1 MNITVDELRPV
12 IDAWRWPQDPSSQ
25 AALLALG
32 FVFSLAILLL
42 YLPLSIQW
50 VRVARLNRKLGHL
63 AHPSEADASGSPEKW
78 DRAFQNSPAE
88 FQWGELQSRWS
99 SQIMS
104 NASGE
109 PASLASMLQ
118 RWPLIRR
125 GLRGKALES
134 VPGLLILLGLMG
146 SVVSMSL
153 TFSDPAA
160 FGTAPA
166 MSGVAATVL
175 TAPLWGL
182 SLALIATLASRLFH
196 GVFEHYNESLDR
208 HTSAAFRDFCH
219 AHREE
224 TQGTPAEVTRLLEP
238 EFHKDPELEST
249 HLAHLQ
255 LNKVT
260 RQMSSLI
267 DHLHESGFALRN
279 AASALRSTQGRLENN
294 SEEVRISLKQAASA
308 VVDQGGFIQMSLD
321 QIRATLKQPEIP
333 IQRLKVPEASP
344 SEDVPLD
351 PSNPV
356 QADST
361 SSSAGLRL
369 GPDPYARLEARD
381 REDAK
386 TVQRL
391 LERRESEETPRAI
404 EDVAP
409 LRTSREGSGK
419 LSDLLAQA
427 SGKNTGANGREDRS
441 STSTNRPHDPAGKT
455 APAITPPK

>member
-12 IDAWRWPQDPSSQ
+12 IDAWRWPQDPSTQ

-32 FVFSLAILLL
+32 FVFFVAIVLL

-50 VRVARLNRKLGHL
+50 VRVAKLNRKLGQL
-63 AHPSEADASGSPEKW
+63 AHPTAAATSASPEKW
-78 DRAFQNSPAE
+78 NRAFQNSPAE
-88 FQWGELQSRWS
+88 FQWSELQSRWV
-99 SQIMS
+99 SQITS

-118 RWPLIRR
+118 RWPLAQR
-125 GLRGKALES
+125 GLRGKALDS
-134 VPGLLILLGLMG
+134 VPGLLMLLGVMG
-146 SVVSMSL
+146 AVVSMSL
-153 TFSDPAA
+153 AFSNPAA
-160 FGTAPA
+160 FGSAPA
-166 MSGVAATVL
+166 MSGLGATVL
-175 TAPLWGL
+175 AAPLWGL

-208 HTSAAFRDFCH
+208 HASAAFQDFCD

-224 TQGTPAEVTRLLEP
+224 TQSTQAEVTRLLDP

-294 SEEVRISLKQAASA
+294 SEEIRISLKQAASA

-333 IQRLKVPEASP
+333 IQRLRVPESSQP
-344 SEDVPLD
+344 EDLPLN

-356 QADST
+356 QTDST

-391 LERRESEETPRAI
+391 LERRESEGASRTI

-409 LRTSREGSGK
+409 LDTTKEGPGK

-427 SGKNTGANGREDRS
+427 SEKNTGSSSREDRPS
-441 STSTNRPHDPAGKT
+441 MNTSRPHDPAGK
-455 APAITPPK
+455 AGPPITSPK